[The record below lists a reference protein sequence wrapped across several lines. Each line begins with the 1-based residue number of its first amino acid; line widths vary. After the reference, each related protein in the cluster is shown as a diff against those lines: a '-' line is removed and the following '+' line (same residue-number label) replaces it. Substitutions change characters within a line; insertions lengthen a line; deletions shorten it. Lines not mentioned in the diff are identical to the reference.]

1 MGLKASGKDLPWDVL
16 NLYDS
21 TKESSP
27 IVNWNLV
34 VIDLVIGLKKRGW
47 FIHQK
52 KKFFFWPEK
61 EIPEL

>member
-52 KKFFFWPEK
+52 KKFFF
-61 EIPEL
+61 